1 MSVMSCISGLESMS
15 IGSGGA
21 SKTGSAQVT
30 TLDDGYCITERYAA
44 ADAIQKIG
52 GLQGLSVT
60 MHKLGVLISGPRCGR
75 VDGPRVASMGRVVGS
90 RRWRRVHGSRRRRRR
105 RNSRVAGRRHFLF
118 MNLDVYYPPLPLDI
132 LEVLTRGL
140 VERVCD
146 GRLEEG
152 RAAEIAVRRAWIL
165 LECGVS
171 LPLTPADADRV
182 YGLIHYQGL

>member
-1 MSVMSCISGLESMS
+1 MSVMSCISGLQSMS
-15 IGSGGA
+15 LSGGV
-21 SKTGSAQVT
+21 SPQTGPGQVT
-30 TLDDGYCITERYAA
+30 TMVDGYSITERTPA
-44 ADAIQKIG
+44 ADSIQKIG
-52 GLQGLSVT
+52 GIDGLRVT
-60 MHKLGVLISGPRCGR
+60 MHKLGVLILGRVAVVSMGR
-75 VDGPRVASMGRVVGS
+75 VDGS
-90 RRWRRVHGSRRRRRR
+90 RR
-105 RNSRVAGRRHFLF
+105 RRHFLF

-165 LECGVS
+165 LECNVS

>member
-1 MSVMSCISGLESMS
+1 MS
-15 IGSGGA
+15 ITAGSFA
-21 SKTGSAQVT
+21 ANSST
-30 TLDDGYCITERYAA
+30 TTIEGHSITERIPA
-44 ADAIQKIG
+44 ADSIQKIG
-52 GLQGLSVT
+52 GIEGLRVT
-60 MHKLGVLISGPRCGR
+60 M
-75 VDGPRVASMGRVVGS
+75 
-90 RRWRRVHGSRRRRRR
+90 
-105 RNSRVAGRRHFLF
+105 HFLF
-118 MNLDVYYPPLPLDI
+118 MNLDVYYPPLPLDL

-182 YGLIHYQGL
+182 YGMIHYQGL

>member
-1 MSVMSCISGLESMS
+1 MSCISGLESMS
-15 IGSGGA
+15 LGGSGAA
-21 SKTGSAQVT
+21 SGQVT
-30 TLDDGYCITERYAA
+30 TMVDGYSITERTPA
-44 ADAIQKIG
+44 ADSIQKIG
-52 GLQGLSVT
+52 GIDGLRVT
-60 MHKLGVLISGPRCGR
+60 M
-75 VDGPRVASMGRVVGS
+75 
-90 RRWRRVHGSRRRRRR
+90 
-105 RNSRVAGRRHFLF
+105 HFLF
-118 MNLDVYYPPLPLDI
+118 MNLDVYYPPLPLDL

-182 YGLIHYQGL
+182 YGLIHYRGL

>member
-1 MSVMSCISGLESMS
+1 MSGLQSMNL
-15 IGSGGA
+15 GGGA
-21 SKTGSAQVT
+21 SACT
-30 TLDDGYCITERYAA
+30 TTVDGYSITERTPA
-44 ADAIQKIG
+44 ADSIQKIG
-52 GLQGLSVT
+52 GIEGLRVT
-60 MHKLGVLISGPRCGR
+60 MHKLGVLLSGSRCGR
-75 VDGPRVASMGRVVGS
+75 VDGSRDGS
-90 RRWRRVHGSRRRRRR
+90 RR
-105 RNSRVAGRRHFLF
+105 RRHFLF

>member
-1 MSVMSCISGLESMS
+1 MSGLQSMNL
-15 IGSGGA
+15 SGTP
-21 SKTGSAQVT
+21 SSHTSMAQ
-30 TLDDGYCITERYAA
+30 GHSPERTPA
-44 ADAIQKIG
+44 ADSIQKIG
-52 GLQGLSVT
+52 GIDGLRVT
-60 MHKLGVLISGPRCGR
+60 MHKLGVLISRSRCGR
-75 VDGPRVASMGRVVGS
+75 VDGSRRRVASMGRVDGVVGARRSEEHS
-90 RRWRRVHGSRRRRRR
+90 RA
-105 RNSRVAGRRHFLF
+105 AGRRHFLF
-118 MNLDVYYPPLPLDI
+118 MNLDVYYPPLPLDL

-165 LECGVS
+165 LECNVS

>member
-1 MSVMSCISGLESMS
+1 MCNHLMYGVLHACSGRDIVAGWVHLP
-15 IGSGGA
+15 A
-21 SKTGSAQVT
+21 LPV
-30 TLDDGYCITERYAA
+30 R
-44 ADAIQKIG
+44 
-52 GLQGLSVT
+52 
-60 MHKLGVLISGPRCGR
+60 LGVLILGSRPRVKSSR
-75 VDGPRVASMGRVVGS
+75 VDGS
-90 RRWRRVHGSRRRRRR
+90 RP
-105 RNSRVAGRRHFLF
+105 RRHFLF

-182 YGLIHYQGL
+182 YGLIHYRGL

>member
-1 MSVMSCISGLESMS
+1 MSIMSCISGLESMS
-15 IGSGGA
+15 LGGSGAA
-21 SKTGSAQVT
+21 SGQVT
-30 TLDDGYCITERYAA
+30 TMVDGYSITERTPA
-44 ADAIQKIG
+44 ADSIQKIG
-52 GLQGLSVT
+52 GIDGLRVT
-60 MHKLGVLISGPRCGR
+60 M
-75 VDGPRVASMGRVVGS
+75 
-90 RRWRRVHGSRRRRRR
+90 
-105 RNSRVAGRRHFLF
+105 HFLF
-118 MNLDVYYPPLPLDI
+118 MNLDVYYPPLPLDL

-182 YGLIHYQGL
+182 YGLIHYRGL

>member
-1 MSVMSCISGLESMS
+1 MSLAACINGLESMS
-15 IGSGGA
+15 LYAGA
-21 SKTGSAQVT
+21 SAANSCATMV
-30 TLDDGYCITERYAA
+30 DGHCITERTPA
-44 ADAIQKIG
+44 ADSIQKIG
-52 GLQGLSVT
+52 GIDGLRVT
-60 MHKLGVLISGPRCGR
+60 MYKLGVLISGSRRGR
-75 VDGPRVASMGRVVGS
+75 VDGVASAGHVHGS
-90 RRWRRVHGSRRRRRR
+90 RRWRRVDGSRRWRRR

-182 YGLIHYQGL
+182 YGLIHYRGL

>member
-1 MSVMSCISGLESMS
+1 MSGLQSMNL
-15 IGSGGA
+15 GSTP
-21 SKTGSAQVT
+21 SSHT
-30 TLDDGYCITERYAA
+30 TMVEGHCITERTPA
-44 ADAIQKIG
+44 ADSIQKIG
-52 GLQGLSVT
+52 GIDGLRVT
-60 MHKLGVLISGPRCGR
+60 MHKLGVLLLGSRCGR
-75 VDGPRVASMGRVVGS
+75 VDGSSRVASVG
-90 RRWRRVHGSRRRRRR
+90 RVHGSRRWRRR

-165 LECGVS
+165 LECNVS